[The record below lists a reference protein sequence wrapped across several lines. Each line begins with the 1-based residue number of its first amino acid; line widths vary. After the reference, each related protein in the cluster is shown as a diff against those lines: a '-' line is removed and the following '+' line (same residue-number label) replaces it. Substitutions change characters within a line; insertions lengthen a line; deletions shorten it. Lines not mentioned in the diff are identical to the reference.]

1 MNLLRVG
8 APAGDW
14 REAIAIAGEL
24 LVEAGNVRGEYVSA
38 MVKVVEQLGPYIVLV
53 DGFALAH
60 AEPGELVLKDSI
72 ALAVLQEPVDFG
84 GGKMVKCVFALAA
97 TNHENHIESLGT
109 LAEILANEQS
119 RSLLLTSGEEVEI
132 KSLLSGVLG
141 E

>member
-1 MNLLRVG
+1 MLRVG

-72 ALAVLQEPVDFG
+72 ALAILKEPVDFG
-84 GGKMVKCVFALAA
+84 SGRTVKCVFALAA

-119 RSLLLTSGEEVEI
+119 RSLLLTSGEESEI
-132 KSLLSGVLG
+132 RALLSGVLG